1 MNRCH
6 HHFVED
12 RIAEKRVSG
21 SNIIKR
27 RELDP
32 LLFKAYEVISAYKQA
47 SECAVSLLDKN
58 GYSIRIGDYEDTVF
72 FCGLCKKHYPDA
84 ARVWGSGE
92 FPCTSLHYE
101 SMKEAHRA
109 GGTYIYMC
117 DLGFIYWVSLIY
129 AGGRMVGALSAGR
142 VLYVERREAVR
153 RLSAMSRGGIS
164 DLEALAYLADV
175 PERAYD
181 EVKAL
186 AQIMGF
192 CAEQIAQSAEALA
205 PPLIKNRAGARNKEK
220 PSGVY
225 PLDKERLLLA
235 ALRRGDYDT
244 GRNILREILNSIVV
258 TNPGN
263 FEFIQMRA
271 IELVVILSREAL
283 TSTGERRITLE
294 VNNRYIKR
302 IQEARNMEELTESLY
317 AIIERLGGRI
327 FSFQGVRH
335 ASALRKAERY
345 IWERY
350 TGKLSLKEIAE
361 VSGLSASYFSS
372 IFKEEMG
379 ENLSSYLNRLRA
391 EKAAVML
398 TETDLP
404 LSEIAR
410 ACGFEDQ
417 SWFSK
422 IFKTYTGVSPGKYRE
437 RGGGVP
443 GPLWEEPPPWKKG
456 QNKPADLQKTTIQ

>member
-1 MNRCH
+1 MNRCRQH
-6 HHFVED
+6 SVKDLLVEQ
-12 RIAEKRVSG
+12 RVSG

-32 LLFKAYEVISAYKQA
+32 LLFQAYEVISTYKQA
-47 SECAVSLLDKN
+47 ADCAVSLLDKS
-58 GYSIRIGDYEDTVF
+58 GYSIHIGDYEDTVF
-72 FCGLCKKHYPDA
+72 FCGLCKKHYPDK
-84 ARVWGSGE
+84 ARVWGHGE
-92 FPCTSLHYE
+92 YPCTKLHFE
-101 SMKEAHRA
+101 SMKEAHRT

-117 DLGFIYWVSLIY
+117 ELGFIYWVSLIY

-142 VLYVERREAVR
+142 VLYIERPEAVR
-153 RLSAMSRGGIS
+153 RLSVMARGAIS
-164 DLEALAYLADV
+164 ELEAMAYLADI
-175 PERAYD
+175 PERTYD

-192 CAEQIAQSAEALA
+192 CAEQISLSAETLA
-205 PPLIKNRAGARNKEK
+205 PPAIKSYPAPRNKDK
-220 PSGVY
+220 PSSVY

-235 ALRRGDYDT
+235 SLRRGDYDT
-244 GRNILREILNSIVV
+244 GRKILREILDSIVV
-258 TNPGN
+258 TSPGN

-283 TSTGERRITLE
+283 TTTGERRITLE

-302 IQEARNMEELTESLY
+302 IEEARNMGELTESLY
-317 AIIERLGGRI
+317 AIIDRLGGRI

-345 IWERY
+345 IWEHY
-350 TGKLSLKEIAE
+350 TRKLSLQEIAE

-398 TETDLP
+398 TETDLS
-404 LSEIAR
+404 LNQIAG
-410 ACGFEDQ
+410 ACGFDDQ

-422 IFKTYTGVSPGKYRE
+422 IFKTYAGVSPGKYRE
-437 RGGGVP
+437 KGGVL
-443 GPLWEEPPPWKKG
+443 GAVWEEDPLISK
-456 QNKPADLQKTTIQ
+456 